1 MDHEERI
8 RAAARKAL
16 AEKFSAEEDVNP
28 NPGRAEAIYKE
39 QEEMFS
45 GGELF
50 SDPFEE
56 TKEIVEE
63 VNAEKEIS
71 QPAALDQQP
80 VAKKD
85 LNIEELKAL
94 KNEVIWQGHPSWR
107 GMVGYLWK
115 GILVWL
121 IVSLILYGLIAAGV
135 VSATIAVLLSVFLLT
150 GVIIVARLIIK
161 TTVYTITR
169 SQVSERRGIINTVSE
184 QARLEQITNIQIKR
198 NFYDRLVGIGKVD
211 IDTASDVANLQ
222 LAQSKGLSKAKNI
235 LDWWGVK
242 NPYQIQAII
251 DDLRLEQL

>member
-1 MDHEERI
+1 MDSEERI
-8 RAAARKAL
+8 RAAAKKAL
-16 AEKFSAEEDVNP
+16 AEKFSVEEENP

-45 GGELF
+45 GNDVF

-56 TKEIVEE
+56 TEEIVDQ
-63 VNAEKEIS
+63 VNAEKETTRQENQTS
-71 QPAALDQQP
+71 
-80 VAKKD
+80 KKD
-85 LNIEELKAL
+85 IVSDEVKAF

-135 VSATIAVLLSVFLLT
+135 VSATIAVLLSVFLLA
-150 GVIIVARLIIK
+150 GVIVVARLIIK

-242 NPYQIQAII
+242 NPYQIQTII